1 MTHPDSQIVES
12 QRALM
17 NAIAAQLDELF
28 NQGAKGGDRKIG
40 FVLLAFPYAEP
51 GTMQPAGD
59 EPRCNYISNGAN
71 RQDMACLM
79 REMAARFEGQPQA
92 QAGRA

>member
-17 NAIAAQLDELF
+17 NAIAVQLDELF
-28 NQGAKGGDRKIG
+28 NQGAKGHDRKIG
-40 FVLLAFPYAEP
+40 FVLLAFPYSPP
-51 GTMQPAGD
+51 GTIQPSE

-71 RQDMACLM
+71 RKDIACLM
-79 REMAARFEGQPQA
+79 REMAARFEGQPA
-92 QAGRA
+92 AAPGRA